1 MPPSVGTVCLYCCI
15 GTAQQCARVLPHEV
29 NRFIFC
35 YNRVQIQISSSV
47 AEDVQSLFYSILIK
61 MCVFLPEL
69 SLNMALKLEVRFG
82 ISKSPF
88 GQPRRFLRA
97 GVSLKGLSVECS
109 GGGGMGENSRH
120 TFKICSEVVLHQLAH
135 QTFVAKCM

>member
-109 GGGGMGENSRH
+109 GGGGKGGELPPY
-120 TFKICSEVVLHQLAH
+120 FQDM
-135 QTFVAKCM
+135 Q